1 MYTPLLAS
9 ALAAVAHIVHGYP
22 ERLFSFRLEGEPLKE
37 LADAAEAYLHTQL
50 ERGFSTLAYY
60 KSLQLS

>member
-22 ERLFSFRLEGEPLKE
+22 ERLFSFRLEGENLKQM
-37 LADAAEAYLHTQL
+37 AVAAEAYLRTQL
-50 ERGFSTLAYY
+50 EQGFLR
-60 KSLQLS
+60 